1 MTTSANQPRRAAGS
15 GRDSRSRRGGRRLAA
30 VLLGAALLAGC
41 STRSGAPGDGE
52 QAGAAFEP
60 ITITDQRGVT
70 HTFTEPVD
78 RIATTIIPSPSMITA
93 IDQSYDRIVGVNQSV
108 ISRDKGSVFATMFPQ
123 SLTNTVVSGS
133 NFVPNVETI
142 VSLDPDVV
150 IQWADQGDDAT
161 FIDPIENA
169 GYPVIG
175 LQYGTQADL
184 ETWIDI
190 FGTLLGQQERAAQLL
205 AMMHADIAAV
215 QAYAARQAD
224 SPRTLFLRGD
234 GSGAY
239 QAGYNSAEAYMTTW
253 MTSGGATNP
262 AAGIAYSATATVGP
276 EPILDWNPDVVFVS
290 SMTTLTV
297 QDVLNDP
304 ALATLPAVREHRVYA
319 VPSGGFWWDPPS
331 AESGLMFQWAAEVLR
346 PDDQAFDLRSAM
358 KEEYAFLYGHQLS
371 DADIDAILKMD
382 QNTGSAG
389 YAETF
394 GS

>member
-1 MTTSANQPRRAAGS
+1 MFHSTGM
-15 GRDSRSRRGGRRLAA
+15 RRLALVA
-30 VLLGAALLAGC
+30 AAGAAVAALASC
-41 STRSGAPGDGE
+41 STRSSTDAGD
-52 QAGAAFEP
+52 AGADASFAP
-60 ITITDQRGVT
+60 ITVTDQRGVT
-70 HTFTEPVD
+70 HTFTKPVE

-108 ISRDKGSVFATMFPQ
+108 INRDKGSVFATMFPQ
-123 SLTNTVVSGS
+123 ALTNTVVSGS

-142 VSLDPDVV
+142 ISLNPDVV

-175 LQYGTQADL
+175 LEYGTQDDL

-190 FGTLLGQQERAAQLL
+190 FGTLLGQQDRATELL
-205 AMMHADIAAV
+205 SVMHEDIAAV
-215 QAYAARQAD
+215 QAYADQQTD
-224 SPRTLFLRGD
+224 SPRVLFLRGD

-239 QAGYNSAEAYMTTW
+239 QAGYNSDEAYMNTW

-262 AAGIAYSATATVGP
+262 AAGVPYSATATVGP
-276 EPILDWNPDVVFVS
+276 EPILGWNPDVIFVS

-297 QDVLNDP
+297 QNILDDP
-304 ALATLPAVREHRVYA
+304 ALATLPAVQQRRVYA

-346 PDDQAFDLRSAM
+346 PADQAFDLRAAM
-358 KEEYAFLYGHQLS
+358 KQEYAFLYGYQLS
-371 DADIDAILKMD
+371 DAEIDAVLKLD
-382 QNTGSAG
+382 QNRDSAG
-389 YAETF
+389 YAEAL